1 MSCQLLTHTF
11 FEPKPWNSLEWCPF
25 LPLFHLSSTSSWL
38 SLTSLHP
45 HFISTQNILP
55 PITASPAYITEEK
68 NVVTDA
74 ITLFEIAKPASF
86 YVIIFHLSCNTLFHV
101 ILNSET
107 DIIWTQK
114 YIKFFLMH
122 SVSKNTAVS
131 IEEDMTTPRD
141 TPLMINVMTEQNDH
155 PLPTTV
161 ANLTG
166 VGRPRIDYRCVQ
178 QLSLPVEC

>member
-1 MSCQLLTHTF
+1 
-11 FEPKPWNSLEWCPF
+11 
-25 LPLFHLSSTSSWL
+25 
-38 SLTSLHP
+38 
-45 HFISTQNILP
+45 
-55 PITASPAYITEEK
+55 
-68 NVVTDA
+68 
-74 ITLFEIAKPASF
+74 
-86 YVIIFHLSCNTLFHV
+86 
-101 ILNSET
+101 
-107 DIIWTQK
+107 
-114 YIKFFLMH
+114 MH